1 MLVSLKNV
9 VRNARYARTI
19 YLIPISGYS
28 PWPTYNTCFIK
39 LSLRI
44 QYPLESIAA
53 SVGLPIVIRT
63 RAFHWQRP
71 IHQNLQCNPTC
82 NSFQRIP
89 PTLLSSLDHESLS
102 AKTAPTGTKE
112 VLRAAPVP
120 TSDPQPNKQ
129 PDDKKLTL
137 WQRAKKEIVHY
148 YHGFRLLGLEVRI
161 ATGICFR
168 LLRGHALSR
177 RERKQLVRTVADII
191 RLVPFAI
198 FIIVPFMEF
207 LLPFY
212 LKFFPFMLPSTFK
225 DKTSESERIRQRL
238 KAKLEMT
245 RFLQETLHHTTGT
258 ALEASGSP
266 TVDEFQDFLKKVQ
279 ESGQPATA
287 EEITR
292 FSKLFEDQ
300 VTLESLEMKQLKM
313 LCQLLSLPTIGPSNL
328 LRFQIWLRVRQLKAE
343 DRLIAKEGLDKIPV
357 WELQSLC
364 QERGMRALGL
374 TEERLRSQ
382 LAQWLALHL
391 EKNVPVTLLLF
402 SRALHVTQTSSGDL
416 PLKEAIA
423 QLPPSAS
430 EQAAALALESTPHA
444 ELDPRAK
451 MELLRKEQA
460 SIKAARVQR
469 DQELAE
475 LKSTSQ
481 AEGKTEP
488 TTDEKLVDKAPTVK
502 GLPKEELESGEAIV
516 DQAPIV
522 AAEKAEVLNTVTDTT
537 KISHISTSEPSV
549 TIAAPDEKPA
559 VDAVTRISEAP
570 APVAASEPATA
581 VIDKTNE
588 EDTEISADDLNQI
601 ETAISESSDAL
612 HEEALDGL
620 KEEVAETT
628 KRIKQHEAALVSV
641 DRPVDKRTRK
651 AANRLAARVGQ
662 MIEEMDTM
670 IEKLN
675 DERKQLLKNIELREV
690 HVKHATEPS
699 EQTEMLDA
707 IQADHQRV
715 VDINDLLLALRR
727 IQKVPDDTKWEKILK
742 VLDEDQDGKIELQH
756 VLSVVE
762 LLGTEN
768 VKLSSKEVKRVL
780 EMVDNEHL
788 AAEMGSGEST
798 GEPTDEKSP
807 TEIRKSAVSAGT
819 IQKASE
825 NLTQSNYNSPA
836 GGTEIPLPKL
846 DSHSNTS
853 SQKPLSTKPE

>member
-9 VRNARYARTI
+9 ARNARYARTI

-44 QYPLESIAA
+44 QYPLKSLAA
-53 SVGLPIVIRT
+53 SVDLPIVART
-63 RAFHWQRP
+63 RTFHWQGP
-71 IHQNLQCNPTC
+71 IHQNLQCNPTS

-89 PTLLSSLDHESLS
+89 PTLLSSLDHENLS
-102 AKTAPTGTKE
+102 AKTTPTGTKE
-112 VLRAAPVP
+112 ALRAEPVP
-120 TSDPQPNKQ
+120 TNDPQSNKQ
-129 PDDKKLTL
+129 PEGKKLTL

-148 YHGFRLLGLEVRI
+148 YHGFRLLGLEIRI

-225 DKTSESERIRQRL
+225 DKTSESEKIRQRL
-238 KAKLEMT
+238 KAKLELT

-364 QERGMRALGL
+364 QERGMRSLGL

-402 SRALHVTQTSSGDL
+402 SRALHVTQASSVDL

-488 TTDEKLVDKAPTVK
+488 TTDEKLVDKAPPVK
-502 GLPKEELESGEAIV
+502 GLPKEELQSGEAIV
-516 DQAPIV
+516 DQAPVV
-522 AAEKAEVLNTVTDTT
+522 AAEKTEVLNTVTDTN
-537 KISHISTSEPSV
+537 KISPISTSEPPV
-549 TIAAPDEKPA
+549 TIAVPDEKPA
-559 VDAVTRISEAP
+559 AGAAMRISEAP

-581 VIDKTNE
+581 VLDKTKE
-588 EDTEISADDLNQI
+588 EDTEITVHDLNQI

-612 HEEALDGL
+612 QEEVLDGL

-662 MIEEMDTM
+662 MIGEMDTM

-798 GEPTDEKSP
+798 GEPTDEKSS
-807 TEIRKSAVSAGT
+807 TEIRKSAVSAGAF
-819 IQKASE
+819 QKASE
-825 NLTQSNYNSPA
+825 KPTQSNYN
-836 GGTEIPLPKL
+836 GGTETPLPKL

>member
-1 MLVSLKNV
+1 SL
-9 VRNARYARTI
+9 
-19 YLIPISGYS
+19 
-28 PWPTYNTCFIK
+28 
-39 LSLRI
+39 
-44 QYPLESIAA
+44 AA
-53 SVGLPIVIRT
+53 SVDLPIVART
-63 RAFHWQRP
+63 RTFHWQGP
-71 IHQNLQCNPTC
+71 IHQNLQCNPTS

-89 PTLLSSLDHESLS
+89 PTLLSSLDHENLS
-102 AKTAPTGTKE
+102 AKTTPTGTKE
-112 VLRAAPVP
+112 ALRAEPVP
-120 TSDPQPNKQ
+120 TNDPQSNK
-129 PDDKKLTL
+129 
-137 WQRAKKEIVHY
+137 
-148 YHGFRLLGLEVRI
+148 
-161 ATGICFR
+161 
-168 LLRGHALSR
+168 
-177 RERKQLVRTVADII
+177 LVRTVADII

-225 DKTSESERIRQRL
+225 DKTSESEKIRQRL
-238 KAKLEMT
+238 KAKLELT

-364 QERGMRALGL
+364 QERGMRSLGL

-402 SRALHVTQTSSGDL
+402 SRALHVTQASSVDL

-488 TTDEKLVDKAPTVK
+488 TTDEKLVDKAPPVK
-502 GLPKEELESGEAIV
+502 GLPKEGKNFLFF
-516 DQAPIV
+516 
-522 AAEKAEVLNTVTDTT
+522 L
-537 KISHISTSEPSV
+537 
-549 TIAAPDEKPA
+549 TIAVPDEKPA
-559 VDAVTRISEAP
+559 AGAAMRISEAP

-581 VIDKTNE
+581 VLDKTKE
-588 EDTEISADDLNQI
+588 EDTEITVHDLNQI

-612 HEEALDGL
+612 QEEALDGL

-662 MIEEMDTM
+662 MIGEMDTM

-798 GEPTDEKSP
+798 GEPTDEKSS
-807 TEIRKSAVSAGT
+807 TEIRKSAVSAGAF
-819 IQKASE
+819 QKASE
-825 NLTQSNYNSPA
+825 KPTQSNYNGERGLGAFHPELVVTQKVTPA
-836 GGTEIPLPKL
+836 LQLTSRGICIGQTHSIQGDHRRLVFENSYTEGGETGPLRHYYKRQEATG
-846 DSHSNTS
+846 TS
-853 SQKPLSTKPE
+853 SLRLQTNKTALLYGFPEVMARLRTIGYGRCTRATEGVA

>member
-1 MLVSLKNV
+1 MIQPRRNV
-9 VRNARYARTI
+9 ARNARYARTI

-28 PWPTYNTCFIK
+28 AWPTYNTCFIK
-39 LSLRI
+39 LPLRI
-44 QYPLESIAA
+44 QYPFKSITA
-53 SVGLPIVIRT
+53 SVDLPIVIRT
-63 RAFHWQRP
+63 RTFHWQRP
-71 IHQNLQCNPTC
+71 IHQNLQCDPTS

-89 PTLLSSLDHESLS
+89 PTLLSSLNHENLS
-102 AKTAPTGTKE
+102 AKTTPAGVRETPH
-112 VLRAAPVP
+112 AAPVP
-120 TSDPQPNKQ
+120 TGDQQPNKQ

-225 DKTSESERIRQRL
+225 DKTSEGERIRQRL

-266 TVDEFQDFLKKVQ
+266 TVNEFQDFLKKVQ

-343 DRLIAKEGLDKIPV
+343 DRLIAKEGVDKIPV

-364 QERGMRALGL
+364 QERGMRSVGL

-402 SRALHVTQTSSGDL
+402 SRALHVTQASSGDL

-488 TTDEKLVDKAPTVK
+488 TMDEKLVDKAPT
-502 GLPKEELESGEAIV
+502 
-516 DQAPIV
+516 
-522 AAEKAEVLNTVTDTT
+522 NTDTN
-537 KISHISTSEPSV
+537 KISPISTSEPSV
-549 TIAAPDEKPA
+549 TITAPDEKPA
-559 VDAVTRISEAP
+559 AGTATQISEAP
-570 APVAASEPATA
+570 APVAASGTTA
-581 VIDKTNE
+581 AVVDKTKE
-588 EDTEISADDLNQI
+588 EDTEISVDDLNQI

-612 HEEALDGL
+612 QEEALDGL

-628 KRIKQHEAALVSV
+628 KRIKQQEAALVSV

-662 MIEEMDTM
+662 MIGEMDTM

-675 DERKQLLKNIELREV
+675 DERKQLLKDIELREI

-756 VLSVVE
+756 VLS
-762 LLGTEN
+762 
-768 VKLSSKEVKRVL
+768 
-780 EMVDNEHL
+780 
-788 AAEMGSGEST
+788 
-798 GEPTDEKSP
+798 
-807 TEIRKSAVSAGT
+807 
-819 IQKASE
+819 
-825 NLTQSNYNSPA
+825 
-836 GGTEIPLPKL
+836 
-846 DSHSNTS
+846 
-853 SQKPLSTKPE
+853 